1 MTDNFTM
8 ENSEIQ
14 YEKFKKNAP
23 KFFYKESFQSI
34 QNIQN
39 LPPKFENLKILFFFK
54 IKFWKIFKYSKQRQK
69 IELISENSVKFTK
82 SKKFKWIYSKLQRN
96 RKKGVN

>member
-54 IKFWKIFKYSKQRQK
+54 IKF
-69 IELISENSVKFTK
+69 
-82 SKKFKWIYSKLQRN
+82 
-96 RKKGVN
+96 